1 MKGLKHFQNKT
12 LETLLTEM
20 CKRVNVD
27 PDDIDFNEHRWFMK
41 HTWTEEEQDEFK
53 RWMNEYLTKNKKA
66 VDEIAAFPNLVKHN
80 KRELIKLIN
89 WFILDFGWCTEYE
102 KKRKPI

>member
-27 PDDIDFNEHRWFMK
+27 PDDIDFNESIDMGSGF
-41 HTWTEEEQDEFK
+41 
-53 RWMNEYLTKNKKA
+53 YL
-66 VDEIAAFPNLVKHN
+66 D
-80 KRELIKLIN
+80 
-89 WFILDFGWCTEYE
+89 
-102 KKRKPI
+102 